1 MIVKL
6 TSDREEE
13 VEPWQAQINVAA
25 AAVHDDIS
33 TTESYSIHCQV
44 LGNGLFVDLRQGVDT
59 VCFSL

>member
-25 AAVHDDIS
+25 AADLPCMMIS
-33 TTESYSIHCQV
+33 QQP
-44 LGNGLFVDLRQGVDT
+44 RAT
-59 VCFSL
+59 VFITRY

>member
-33 TTESYSIHCQV
+33 TTESYSIHHQV
-44 LGNGLFVDLRQGVDT
+44 LGNGLFVDLR
-59 VCFSL
+59 